1 MVYYTY
7 QSIHQGGFVMC
18 YLKPMEDSQFENY
31 VTQAIKNDEQKLIK
45 SGELNEK
52 TADLEAKS
60 TFFKLLP
67 EG

>member
-1 MVYYTY
+1 
-7 QSIHQGGFVMC
+7 MC

-60 TFFKLLP
+60 AFSNYYQKEKNKQSIFLQYKK
-67 EG
+67 